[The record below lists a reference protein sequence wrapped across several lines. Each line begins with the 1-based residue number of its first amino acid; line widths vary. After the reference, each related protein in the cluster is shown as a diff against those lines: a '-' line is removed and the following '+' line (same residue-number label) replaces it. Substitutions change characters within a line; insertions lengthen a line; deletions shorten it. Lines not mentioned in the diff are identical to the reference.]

1 MSEVKKRSLILAGGG
16 MKVAFQ
22 AGVLQVWL
30 DEARLDGVSL
40 TFDHADGA
48 SGGTFNLAM
57 YCQGMSGVQIADNW
71 RSLNPLRGVDFN
83 WDEYPKLLYA
93 RSVFEFDRYR
103 EDVLQTL
110 WQLDWDR
117 INASDKEATFNVYNF
132 SKHQLEVLTPDAM
145 SEDFLAAC
153 VSLPIWFP
161 PVMINGDN
169 YIDAVFVTDANI
181 EEAIQR
187 HGADE
192 LWIIWTV
199 SERGEW
205 NDGFVANY
213 FQIIE
218 SAANGQLQRML
229 ARIDENNA
237 AIARGESGEFDR
249 LIEAKILR
257 AEVPLHYIINLSSD
271 RIKEAVDRGVQA
283 AREWCLAQGMLLE
296 AQEDQHTEDPTKLWF
311 TEEMKGYVTF
321 GKNNFEQGFW
331 KGRETGTLL
340 TSHLKIT
347 VDDVDRF
354 VTHREHEGRTE
365 GYVRFELPDTESPLN
380 GQFPVHE
387 GRFNLFEDRED
398 PEKRDPARKRM
409 LYRLF
414 FEDKEGKPF
423 TLSGYKEIIDDPG
436 ADLWE
441 DTTTLFTRIFEGHV
455 GPENESNVEP
465 VASGKIT
472 IHLRAFLKLLTTFRV
487 DGPTATQEGSA
498 LARFGLLFL
507 GNLWDVYARRVLSSS
522 PF

>member
-1 MSEVKKRSLILAGGG
+1 MSEVERRSLILAGGG

-30 DEARLDGVSL
+30 DEARLAGAPL

-57 YCQGMSGVQIADNW
+57 YCQGMSGTQIADNW
-71 RSLNPLRGVDFN
+71 RSLNPRRGIDFN
-83 WDEYPKLLYA
+83 WDEYPRLFYA
-93 RSVFEFDRYR
+93 RSVFELDRYR
-103 EDVLQTL
+103 ENVFQAL
-110 WQLDWDR
+110 WQLDWKK
-117 INASDKEATFNVYNF
+117 IHASDKEATFNVYNF
-132 SKHQLEVLTPDAM
+132 SKHRLEVLTPDAM
-145 SEDFLAAC
+145 TEDYLAAC

-161 PVMINGDN
+161 PVTINGDT
-169 YIDAVFVTDANI
+169 YIDSVFVTDANI
-181 EEAIQR
+181 EEAIR
-187 HGADE
+187 RGADE

-218 SAANGQLQRML
+218 AAANGQLQRIL

-237 AIARGESGEFDR
+237 AFARGARGEFDR
-249 LIEAKILR
+249 PIETKILK

-271 RIKEAVDRGVQA
+271 RINEAVDRGVQA

-296 AQEDQHTEDPTKLWF
+296 AHEDPRTQDPTTLSF
-311 TEEMKGYVTF
+311 IEEMKGYVTF
-321 GKNNFEQGFW
+321 GETSFEQGYW

-340 TSHLKIT
+340 AHHLTIT

-354 VTHREHEGRTE
+354 VRHREHEGRAE
-365 GYVRFELPDTESPLN
+365 GYVRFELPDKELSLN
-380 GQFPVHE
+380 GQFTVLE
-387 GRFNLFEDRED
+387 GRFNLFEDKE
-398 PEKRDPARKRM
+398 DPARKRM

-414 FEDKEGKPF
+414 FRDNDGQPF

-441 DTTTLFTRIFEGHV
+441 DTTTLFTRILRGHV
-455 GPENESNVEP
+455 EPEDEP
-465 VASGKIT
+465 DAEIVASGKIS
-472 IHLRAFLKLLTTFRV
+472 IHLRDFLRLLTTFRL
-487 DGPTATQEGSA
+487 DGPSATQKGSA
-498 LARFGLLFL
+498 LARFGLLFF
-507 GNLWDVYARRVLSSS
+507 GNLWDVYARRILSSS